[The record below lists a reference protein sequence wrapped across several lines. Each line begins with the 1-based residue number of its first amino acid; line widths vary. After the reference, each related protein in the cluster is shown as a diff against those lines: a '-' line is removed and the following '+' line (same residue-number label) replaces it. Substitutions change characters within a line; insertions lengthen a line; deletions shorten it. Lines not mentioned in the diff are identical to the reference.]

1 MGSTIVH
8 KVYKIK
14 KSDSMFRRLANRVNS
29 AFASTTTEDDINI
42 SYLTDMGFT
51 LEESRNAL
59 QSTNGDITQAAN
71 LLLLSSSGTT
81 TSSRQNTTTYRQSP
95 TTNIDNNNVDNDLQ
109 KALKESLD
117 MHNNNNKKEQKNN
130 KKEVIDL

>member
-1 MGSTIVH
+1 MG
-8 KVYKIK
+8 
-14 KSDSMFRRLANRVNS
+14 
-29 AFASTTTEDDINI
+29 
-42 SYLTDMGFT
+42 
-51 LEESRNAL
+51 L

-71 LLLLSSSGTT
+71 LLLLSSSGTA
-81 TSSRQNTTTYRQSP
+81 TSSPQYTTTYRQSP

-130 KKEVIDL
+130 NKKEVIDLTKNLRTSQKKKINLPPKLQDKSKEEQIKRCVSRIQPHPRAVDTLL